1 MKTIF
6 FNSPIGTDKLKFI
19 VSDLSV
25 ATLKEEDII
34 PKKSATLVH
43 DLITDDSP
51 IELTTITT
59 FPERCTFD
67 DYKKPTKVIIDMELV
82 NSFVVSQ
89 IRGGRDKTLEQ
100 LDNIQVRYLA
110 SGNAD
115 KVAAIEADKQI
126 LRDIPDT
133 LDFSKAT
140 NFAEAMMVGDIPA
153 LTEDYKVKY
162 A

>member
-1 MKTIF
+1 M
-6 FNSPIGTDKLKFI
+6 
-19 VSDLSV
+19 
-25 ATLKEEDII
+25 
-34 PKKSATLVH
+34 
-43 DLITDDSP
+43 
-51 IELTTITT
+51 
-59 FPERCTFD
+59 
-67 DYKKPTKVIIDMELV
+67 
-82 NSFVVSQ
+82 
-89 IRGGRDKTLEQ
+89 
-100 LDNIQVRYLA
+100 RYLA

-162 A
+162 ALV